1 MSLARVLVKE
11 RREGHFR
18 LDALRTRTRIS
29 SGKPQQRWRTNLS
42 VKDLSSGHI
51 QSACVL
57 LENMSPMK
65 LCVPGESEIT
75 NVSTELITAFFKHLR
90 PLDKYVRQY
99 VFEGYIA
106 IYSMGKCVLYHHH
119 ARLRSSLAR

>member
-1 MSLARVLVKE
+1 MADQS
-11 RREGHFR
+11 FR
-18 LDALRTRTRIS
+18 QRLELRSHPIGLRS
-29 SGKPQQRWRTNLS
+29 S
-42 VKDLSSGHI
+42 
-51 QSACVL
+51 L